1 MCLQMSICIFTLIPQ
16 CLENE
21 DYNTLEYDESFD
33 KRIAFEE
40 HF

>member
-1 MCLQMSICIFTLIPQ
+1 MCLQMSIGIFTLIPQ
-16 CLENE
+16 CLENG

>member
-1 MCLQMSICIFTLIPQ
+1 MSSNVNLYIYALIPQ